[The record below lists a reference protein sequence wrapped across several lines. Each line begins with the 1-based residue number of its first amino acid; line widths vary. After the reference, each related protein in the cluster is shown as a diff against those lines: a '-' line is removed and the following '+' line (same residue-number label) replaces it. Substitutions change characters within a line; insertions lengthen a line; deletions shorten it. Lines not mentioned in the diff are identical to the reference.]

1 MVLVKKCP
9 FFHLFLAD
17 IGQENV
23 FYDILE
29 LKNAFLDHKKQ
40 KIRQTENWD
49 FLKELTNSFRQKLAL
64 FQSFS
69 F

>member
-1 MVLVKKCP
+1 MVLIKKCP
-9 FFHLFLAD
+9 FFHLFLAN

-29 LKNAFLDHKKQ
+29 LKNAFLDCKKK
-40 KIRQTENWD
+40 KIKPTKNWD
-49 FLKELTNSFRQKLAL
+49 FPKELTNSFRQKLAL
-64 FQSFS
+64 FPSFS